1 MLYVIKDTFLKGEK
15 MEYKKYPYPEEC
27 LYFAIHKDKNSSG
40 KYLELSRG
48 KNQGIYV
55 SENISSLRVFIRD
68 NAPGEESKL
77 ALSYS
82 LKDLRAIKEMLEK
95 KKSNISKVKKIP
107 YIGIGTQKL
116 WGYVIEN
123 DVRKIRF
130 YLSRSK
136 DDIARYLK
144 NVKGKVLKAAFT
156 LEEINYIISNMEKIQ
171 KGESDQ
177 YNYVNN
183 VK

>member
-1 MLYVIKDTFLKGEK
+1 MLLKIRFLKGEK
-15 MEYKKYPYPEEC
+15 MEYPKYPYPEEC
-27 LYFAIHKDKNSSG
+27 LYFAIHKNKNSSG

-68 NAPGEESKL
+68 FAPGEESRL
-77 ALSYS
+77 ALCYS
-82 LKDLRAIKEMLEK
+82 LKDLREIKKMLEK
-95 KKSNISKVKKIP
+95 KNNDLSSVKKIP
-107 YIGIGTQKL
+107 YIGIGTRKL
-116 WGYVIEN
+116 WGYVLEN

-130 YLSRSK
+130 YLSRNK
-136 DDIARYLK
+136 DDIARYLEK
-144 NVKGKVLKAAFT
+144 VKGKVLKAAFT
-156 LEEINYIISNMEKIQ
+156 IREIDYIISNMEKIQ

-183 VK
+183 LK

>member
-1 MLYVIKDTFLKGEK
+1 

-27 LYFAIHKDKNSSG
+27 LYFAIHKTKDSSG

-55 SENISSLRVFIRD
+55 SENKSSLRVFIRD
-68 NAPGEESKL
+68 FAPGEESKL
-77 ALSYS
+77 ALCYS
-82 LKDLRAIKEMLEK
+82 LKDLREIKKMLEDK
-95 KKSNISKVKKIP
+95 KNNLSSVKKVP
-107 YIGIGTQKL
+107 YIGIGTKKL

-130 YLSRSK
+130 YLARSK
-136 DDIARYLK
+136 DDISKYIQKA
-144 NVKGKVLKAAFT
+144 KGKVLKAAFT
-156 LEEINYIISNMEKIQ
+156 LDEIEYIISNMEKIQ

-183 VK
+183 AK